1 MSTVQN
7 IRSSVT
13 NGLSLYWDAANPRSF
28 ISGSTLWNDLT
39 LNTNNGILT
48 NGPVYSGTSAGGI
61 VLDGTNDFIY
71 VPFILDTSTNY
82 TIEVVA
88 KCNSMISDPSPQNR
102 QTVWAFMSGSSQ
114 GYQLLD
120 LEIWNDGVTSFSGD
134 NNLFNSPLIGAFS
147 FVGANDIKVYT
158 LSKSGTTQS
167 WYINSVFKGTSTQ
180 TYTGTSQYF
189 KLGSRGPG
197 TTGTGQQWNGI
208 VYSAKIYNRN
218 LTASEVLQNYN
229 SIKVRFN
236 LS

>member
-48 NGPVYSGTSAGGI
+48 NGPVYSGTSSGGI
-61 VLDGTNDFIY
+61 VFDGSDDLIS
-71 VPFILDTSTNY
+71 VPFVLDTSTNY

-88 KCNSMISDPSPQNR
+88 KCNTMITEQSPQNR
-102 QTVWAFMSGSSQ
+102 QTIWAFMSGSSQ

-120 LEIWNDGVTSFSGD
+120 LEIWNDAITSINGN
-134 NNLFNSPLIGAFS
+134 NNLYTGSLTGNFFP
-147 FVGANDIKVYT
+147 VGANNVNVYT
-158 LSKSGTTQS
+158 LSKSGTSQS
-167 WYINSVFKGTSTQ
+167 WYINSVLKGTVNQ

-197 TTGTGQQWNGI
+197 ATGTGQQWNGI
-208 VYSAKIYNRN
+208 IYTAKIYNRA
-218 LTASEVLQNYN
+218 LSASEVLQNYN
-229 SIKVRFN
+229 STKVRFN

>member
-61 VLDGTNDFIY
+61 VLDGVDDLIY
-71 VPFILDTSTNY
+71 VPFILNTSTNF

-88 KCNSMISDPSPQNR
+88 KCNNMISDPSPQVR
-102 QTVWAFMSGSSQ
+102 QTIWSFTSGSSQ

-120 LEIWNDGVTSFSGD
+120 LEVWNDGLTSFNGD
-134 NNLFNSPLIGAFS
+134 NTNYGTSLIGNFS
-147 FVGANDIKVYT
+147 PIGANNINVYT
-158 LSKSGTTQS
+158 LSKSGTSQS
-167 WYINSVFKGTSTQ
+167 WYINSVFKGIVTQ

-189 KLGSRGPG
+189 KLGARGTG
-197 TTGTGQQWNGI
+197 ATGTGQQWNGI
-208 VYSAKIYNRN
+208 IYTVKIYNRA
-218 LTASEVLQNYN
+218 LSALEVLQNYN
-229 SIKVRFN
+229 STKVRFN
-236 LS
+236 LP